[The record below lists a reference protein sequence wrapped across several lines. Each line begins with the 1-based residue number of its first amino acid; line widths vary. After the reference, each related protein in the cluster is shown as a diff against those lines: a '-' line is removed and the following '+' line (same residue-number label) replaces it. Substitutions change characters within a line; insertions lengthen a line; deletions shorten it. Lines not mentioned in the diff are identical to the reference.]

1 MMEEE
6 KEECEVEAVEAAS
19 RESEWEWSWWDGEK
33 DGASPLTGARRPG
46 GEPGISG
53 EQRTM

>member
-6 KEECEVEAVEAAS
+6 EECEVQAVEAAS